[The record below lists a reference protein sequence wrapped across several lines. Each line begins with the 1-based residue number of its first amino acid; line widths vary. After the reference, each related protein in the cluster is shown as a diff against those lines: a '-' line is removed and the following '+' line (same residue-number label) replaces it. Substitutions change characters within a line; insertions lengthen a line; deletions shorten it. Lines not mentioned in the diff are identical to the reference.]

1 MAPKADTEIDTL
13 FIDDNNI
20 FAKDELTDE
29 NTEVIKTL
37 LDRSNYASNIIS
49 SDEEDDQQDLIQTD
63 LTSTGLVG
71 DSTRTDDNLP
81 FETETL
87 KIKPAIDVV
96 PKEEIDLR
104 TIDPTIN
111 VTTENG
117 DDYFSLR

>member
-49 SDEEDDQQDLIQTD
+49 SDEEDDQQGLIQTD

-81 FETETL
+81 FETEL
-87 KIKPAIDVV
+87 
-96 PKEEIDLR
+96 
-104 TIDPTIN
+104 
-111 VTTENG
+111 
-117 DDYFSLR
+117 